1 MQNTQNYTYSMFIAQ
16 QTQIR
21 KDFDRHKF
29 TNSFKLDIIK
39 KTPNQTYSLLK
50 NILKFVCKQIDENLN

>member
-1 MQNTQNYTYSMFIAQ
+1 MFIAQ